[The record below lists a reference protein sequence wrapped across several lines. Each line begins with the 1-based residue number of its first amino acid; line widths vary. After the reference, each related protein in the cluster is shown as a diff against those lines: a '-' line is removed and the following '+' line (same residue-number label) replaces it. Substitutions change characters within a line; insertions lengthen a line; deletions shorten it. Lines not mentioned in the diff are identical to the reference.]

1 MADITIFPDDK
12 IIKAF
17 PGETLR
23 DVLLR
28 AGVALETPCDGQGV
42 CGQCLVR
49 ISNSLAVPETPHET
63 ISGEDAVRGVRLAC
77 RLEADRDMTVQVLS
91 ITPADDEVPILEGTV
106 FSGESTEDP
115 GVLKKTDFAVRLET
129 GIRGDGVVMR
139 YEDECCPLSNWEPHF
154 SPKGLAVDIG
164 TTTLVGSLVCLTS
177 GRVLSTVS
185 TLNPQIAMG
194 HDVMTRIQKGST
206 ASGLQALTD
215 AVRKGIRKIIKEV
228 CVHTRTHSREILD
241 VVVGG
246 NTAMLQIAAGINP
259 EPLGR
264 SPFNVDIE
272 GGRCYPARKFFPDA
286 INSEA
291 RVYVPPVAHAFV
303 GSDISAGM
311 LVCDGFF
318 NRNKTVLFIDI
329 GTNGEIG
336 LQADDRILITSTAA
350 GPAFEGMGMSSGM
363 RAGIGAVETVEIV
376 DDSLKIIT
384 IGDAP
389 ARGVCGSG
397 IIDLTAGL
405 LKLGVIDTSGRLAGP
420 DSRDRFTADIA
431 TGLQNVDEV
440 SAFAYGDNVYFTQKD
455 IRQVQLAKS
464 AIRTA
469 VDIFI
474 KEAGHEIDEVVVA
487 GGFGFTLNPQSLAT
501 IGLLPP
507 GLTENLK
514 FAGNSSLLG
523 CQRMLTDITAR
534 RFIETR
540 LAEAEHLSLAERPD
554 FMMAFVENMEFI

>member
-1 MADITIFPDDK
+1 MADITILPK
-12 IIKAF
+12 KTTIQAF
-17 PGETLR
+17 AGETIR

-28 AGVALETPCDGQGV
+28 AGLALETPCNGQGV
-42 CGQCLVR
+42 CGQCLIQVR
-49 ISNSLAVPETPHET
+49 NPLVVPETPHES
-63 ISGEDAVRGVRLAC
+63 ISSEDAARGVRLAC
-77 RLEADRDMTVQVLS
+77 RLEADRDMTITILS
-91 ITPADDEVPILEGTV
+91 ITPDDDEVPILEGTV
-106 FSGESTEDP
+106 FSGKSAEEDIVP
-115 GVLKKTDFAVRLET
+115 KKTDFAVRLET
-129 GIRGDGVVMR
+129 ETRSGSVVMH
-139 YEDECCPLSNWEPHF
+139 YEDECLSLSDWEKPF
-154 SPKGLAVDIG
+154 SPKGLAIDIG
-164 TTTLVGSLVCLTS
+164 TTTLVGSLVCLST
-177 GRVLSTVS
+177 GRILSTVS

-194 HDVMTRIQKGST
+194 HDVMTRIQTGST
-206 ASGLQALTD
+206 PDGLRELAD
-215 AVRKGIRKIIKEV
+215 AVRQGIRKIIKEV
-228 CVHTRTHSREILD
+228 CVQTRTDSMEVLD
-241 VVVGG
+241 LVVGG

-264 SPFNVDIE
+264 SPFDVDIE
-272 GGRCYPARKFFPDA
+272 GGKCYPAETFFPGEVNPA
-286 INSEA
+286 A

-336 LQADDRILITSTAA
+336 LQTDDRILITSTAA

-363 RAGIGAVETVEIV
+363 RAGIGAVETVEV
-376 DDSLKIIT
+376 NGDNLNMST
-384 IGDAP
+384 IGGVP
-389 ARGVCGSG
+389 ARGICGSG

-405 LKLGVIDTSGRLAGP
+405 LKLGVIDPSGRMALP
-420 DSRDRFTADIA
+420 DNGSRFSEDITACI
-431 TGLQNVDEV
+431 QNIDDVT
-440 SAFAYGDNVYFTQKD
+440 AFAYGDNVFFTQKD

-474 KEAGHEIDEVVVA
+474 KETGQEIEEVVVA
-487 GGFGFTLNPQSLAT
+487 GGFGFTLNPDSLAT
-501 IGLLPP
+501 IGLLPLE
-507 GLTENLK
+507 LTEKLS

-523 CQRMLTDITAR
+523 CQRMLTDVSAR

-554 FMMAFVENMEFI
+554 FMMAFVENMEFT

>member
-1 MADITIFPDDK
+1 MADITILPDK
-12 IIKAF
+12 ITITAY

-28 AGVALETPCDGQGV
+28 AGVALETPCNGQGV

-49 ISNSLAVPETPHET
+49 VDSATGIPETPHEA
-63 ISGEDAVRGVRLAC
+63 ISSRDAGRGIRLAC

-91 ITPADDEVPILEGTV
+91 IMPDDDEIPILEGTV
-106 FSGESTEDP
+106 FSGESTEDAII
-115 GVLKKTDFAVRLET
+115 LKKTDFAVRLET
-129 GIRGDGVVMR
+129 ESRGDGAVLR
-139 YEDECCPLSNWEPHF
+139 YEDACRPLSNWKRHF

-177 GRVLSTVS
+177 GRILSTVS

-206 ASGLQALTD
+206 ADGLRELTE
-215 AVRKGIRKIIKEV
+215 AVQQGIRKIIREV
-228 CVHTRTHSREILD
+228 CVHTRTDPLEILD

-246 NTAMLQIAAGINP
+246 NTAMLQITAGINP
-259 EPLGR
+259 EPLGH

-272 GGRCYPARKFFPDA
+272 GGREYPAGIFHLDTVNPG
-286 INSEA
+286 A

-311 LVCDGFF
+311 LICEGFF
-318 NRNKTVLFIDI
+318 NRDKTVLFIDI

-336 LQADDRILITSTAA
+336 LQTEDRVLITSTAA

-363 RAGIGAVETVEIV
+363 RAGIGAVETVEVI
-376 DDSLKIIT
+376 DDRLRITT
-384 IGDAP
+384 IGDVP
-389 ARGVCGSG
+389 PRGICGSG
-397 IIDLTAGL
+397 IIDMTAAL
-405 LKLGVIDTSGRLAGP
+405 LKLGVIDPGGRMAGSGDKHKFSAE
-420 DSRDRFTADIA
+420 IA
-431 TGLQNVDEV
+431 ASLCHIDEV
-440 SAFAYGDNVYFTQKD
+440 TAFAYGENVCFTQKD

-474 KEAGHEIDEVVVA
+474 RETGQDIDEVVVA
-487 GGFGFTLNPQSLAT
+487 GGFGFTLNPDSLGA
-501 IGLLPP
+501 IGLLPRE
-507 GLTENLK
+507 LAEK
-514 FAGNSSLLG
+514 ISFAGNSSLLG
-523 CQRMLTDITAR
+523 CQRMLIDVSSR
-534 RFIETR
+534 RFIENR

-554 FMMAFVENMEFI
+554 FMMAFVENMEFV